1 MSRVVVRAFDSARVT
16 RLVILAVV
24 GVLVAG
30 WGLFDYGRYRAGVDF
45 TSANKEAARLT
56 EVNRQHEKTI
66 GELREAQA
74 VLERSKQIE
83 REAYKQLE
91 TAVAGLQDE
100 IAELNGELAFY
111 RGIVTPKEAAAGL
124 RVQAFDLTP
133 NGLERGYRYK
143 LVLTQVLKNDRV
155 ASGRVTVAIEGN
167 QDGRISVLDLNDLVT
182 EDARQLTYRFK
193 YFQNFEG
200 NLALPEGFT
209 PVRTT
214 VKVVPREQRHQGL
227 ERVFDWPAA

>member
-1 MSRVVVRAFDSARVT
+1 MSRVVVRAFDSARVA
-16 RLVILAVV
+16 RIAVLAVI
-24 GVLVAG
+24 GMLLAG
-30 WGLFDYGRYRAGVDF
+30 WGLFDYGRHRAGVDF
-45 TSANKEAARLT
+45 VSAKGDASRLT
-56 EVNRQHEKTI
+56 DLNQQHAQTI
-66 GELREAQA
+66 SELREQLA

-91 TAVAGLQDE
+91 STVAGLQDE

-124 RVQAFDLTP
+124 RVQTFDLAP

-167 QDGRISVLDLNDLVT
+167 QDGRITALDLQDVAT
-182 EDARQLTYRFK
+182 EQPRMVYRFK

-200 NLALPEGFT
+200 NLALPEGFA
-209 PVRTT
+209 PVRVT
-214 VKVVPREQRHQGL
+214 VKVIPRDQRHQGL
-227 ERVFDWPAA
+227 EKVFDWPAA

>member
-1 MSRVVVRAFDSARVT
+1 MSRVVIRAFDPVRMT
-16 RLVILAVV
+16 RLAVLMVV
-24 GVLVAG
+24 GVVVLG
-30 WGLFDYGRYRAGVDF
+30 WGLFEYGRYRAGVDF
-45 TSANKEAARLT
+45 TSAKQEAARLT
-56 EVNRQHEKTI
+56 EVNARYEQSIT
-66 GELREAQA
+66 ELRERQA
-74 VLERSKQIE
+74 VLERSNQIE

-100 IAELNGELAFY
+100 IAELKSELAFY
-111 RGIVTPKEAAAGL
+111 RGIVTPGEAKSGL
-124 RVQAFDLTP
+124 RVQSFELAS

-167 QDGRISVLDLNDLVT
+167 QDGRITTLELADVAT
-182 EDARQLTYRFK
+182 EGKELAYKFK

-200 NLALPEGFT
+200 NLVLPEGFS
-209 PVRTT
+209 PVRVM
-214 VKVVPREQRHQGL
+214 VKVNPRDQRHEGV